1 MSPYHSPNDM
11 NEYSCFVWWEER
23 TIRKLAKGD
32 KGWKPNRT
40 ATKSLGRWNSFS
52 AVAPLQFLL
61 MVGCRGRQERFRRSV
76 PHWEKDLGRCFRS
89 FLALARKM
97 DSKESEKLR
106 WEDFKQYHGE
116 LSIKYLLMRDWKNK
130 QFGNISL
137 YLSSY
142 NENFKCFST
151 NNFIWE
157 DWWGKHC
164 TQALKKGRLL
174 VVSSPCSAIQPIIY
188 KILTHSSDIVFE
200 CIFSGTLIENHIVE
214 KWHSQSAIN
223 FCLLPQNP
231 TS

>member
-1 MSPYHSPNDM
+1 MSPYTLLMIWMSSHVLCGEKRGQLGNLPR
-11 NEYSCFVWWEER
+11 E
-23 TIRKLAKGD
+23 IR
-32 KGWKPNRT
+32 GWKPNRT

-61 MVGCRGRQERFRRSV
+61 MLGCRGRQERFRRSV

-116 LSIKYLLMRDWKNK
+116 LSIKYLLMGDWKNK

-151 NNFIWE
+151 NNFI
-157 DWWGKHC
+157 
-164 TQALKKGRLL
+164 
-174 VVSSPCSAIQPIIY
+174 
-188 KILTHSSDIVFE
+188 
-200 CIFSGTLIENHIVE
+200 
-214 KWHSQSAIN
+214 
-223 FCLLPQNP
+223 
-231 TS
+231 

>member
-1 MSPYHSPNDM
+1 M
-11 NEYSCFVWWEER
+11 WWEER

-61 MVGCRGRQERFRRSV
+61 MLGCRGRQERFIRSV

-214 KWHSQSAIN
+214 KWHSK
-223 FCLLPQNP
+223 FCNQFLFT
-231 TS
+231 TSKPYILEAEIIKLAEM